1 MKRTA
6 PDRTAYQPKPVER
19 VEVHEGNVKARIIFL
34 ILAILIAV
42 IAFSFAIGSATKVD
56 AGWRE
61 IEADTAEMNCSQDF
75 EFNYYLGGSGISATA
90 EIKAIVNLYTQA
102 AETAYRVFN
111 TQEVFE
117 GMNNLFF
124 LNRNINTPV
133 QVDPLLYQAFE
144 LIARLE
150 SRYVYLAPA
159 YAEYHSLFYCNDDWE
174 TAGYD
179 PYQNAD
185 MADYFQQVAD
195 FAREPASVN
204 VELMGNNTLQLN
216 VSPAYAD
223 FAKEYGVV
231 NYVDFY
237 WMKNAF
243 IIDYMAQ
250 VLEDNGYNRGA
261 ISSYDGFV
269 RTLGAEQLSYSFNL
283 YDLLKEGTACQAAR
297 LTYTGGTSLVHL
309 HSFPLNAEKEAYYYQ
324 FGDGTVRTAYAD
336 LADGKSRSAVPVMIA
351 TSRTMG
357 CAETLLRLLPCYIAD
372 TLDAAALQTLPEEG
386 VYPLYCQD
394 RRIITTSPDVQVDDV
409 LDGYEVI
416 TPEP

>member
-19 VEVHEGNVKARIIFL
+19 VEVHEGNIKARIILL

-56 AGWRE
+56 TGWRE

-90 EIKAIVNLYTQA
+90 EIKAIVSLYTHA
-102 AETAYRVFN
+102 TETAYRVFN

-117 GMNNLFF
+117 GTNNLFF

-144 LIARLE
+144 LIHRLE
-150 SRYVYLAPA
+150 SRYVYLAPV

-174 TAGYD
+174 TVGYD

-185 MADYFQQVAD
+185 MAGYFQQVAD
-195 FAREPASVN
+195 FARDPASVN
-204 VELMGNNTLQLN
+204 VELLGNNTLQLN
-216 VSPAYAD
+216 VSEAYAA
-223 FAKEYGVV
+223 FAKENGVV

-237 WMKNAF
+237 WMKDAF
-243 IIDYMAQ
+243 IIDYLAQ
-250 VLEDNGYNRGA
+250 VMEDNGYNRGA

-269 RTLGAEQLSYSFNL
+269 RTLSAGQLSYSFNL
-283 YDLLKEGTACQAAR
+283 YDL
-297 LTYTGGTSLVHL
+297 
-309 HSFPLNAEKEAYYYQ
+309 
-324 FGDGTVRTAYAD
+324 
-336 LADGKSRSAVPVMIA
+336 
-351 TSRTMG
+351 
-357 CAETLLRLLPCYIAD
+357 
-372 TLDAAALQTLPEEG
+372 
-386 VYPLYCQD
+386 
-394 RRIITTSPDVQVDDV
+394 
-409 LDGYEVI
+409 
-416 TPEP
+416 

>member
-19 VEVHEGNVKARIIFL
+19 VEVHEGNIKARIILL

-56 AGWRE
+56 TGWRE

-90 EIKAIVNLYTQA
+90 EIKTIVSLYTQA
-102 AETAYRVFN
+102 TETAYRVFN

-117 GMNNLFF
+117 GTNNLFF

-144 LIARLE
+144 LIHRLE
-150 SRYVYLAPA
+150 SRYVYLAPV

-185 MADYFQQVAD
+185 MAEYFQQVAD
-195 FAREPASVN
+195 FARDPASVN
-204 VELMGNNTLQLN
+204 VELLGNNTLQLN
-216 VSPAYAD
+216 VSEAYAA
-223 FAKEYGVV
+223 FAKENGVV

-237 WMKNAF
+237 WMKDAF
-243 IIDYMAQ
+243 IIDYLAQ
-250 VLEDNGYNRGA
+250 VMEDNGYNRGA

-269 RTLGAEQLSYSFNL
+269 RTLSAGQLSYSFNL
-283 YDLLKEGTACQAAR
+283 YDLLKDSTACQAAR
-297 LTYTGGTSLVHL
+297 LTYQGGTSLVHL
-309 HSFPLNAEKEAYYYQ
+309 HSFPLNAQKEPYYYQ
-324 FGDGTVRTAYAD
+324 FEDGTVRSAYAD
-336 LADGKSRSAVPVMIA
+336 LADGKSKSAVPVMVA

-357 CAETLLRLLPCYIAD
+357 CAETLLRLLPCYATD
-372 TLDAAALQTLPEEG
+372 ALDAEALQALAGEG
-386 VYPLYCQD
+386 IYPLYSQD
-394 RRIITTSPDVQVDDV
+394 RRIHATSPDVQIDNV

-416 TPEP
+416 NPQP